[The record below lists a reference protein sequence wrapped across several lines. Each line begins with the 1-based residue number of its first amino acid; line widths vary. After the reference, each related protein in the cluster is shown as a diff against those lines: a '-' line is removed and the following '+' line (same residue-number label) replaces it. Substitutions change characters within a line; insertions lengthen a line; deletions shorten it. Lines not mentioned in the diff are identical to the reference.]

1 MANILVGNLP
11 TYTGNTTGAYVVMNN
26 SGNTTTYKTLASNL
40 GSSWVSAGT
49 IQSVGWGATT
59 TAPTIGTTYTNNLS
73 YKQLGY
79 KQWAI
84 IMAFNNNGNG
94 GAGANA
100 GYGDYLFSLPN
111 GLSFDTT
118 VPWQTTYTSSIMVND
133 TNFGKFLLPSSGGMI
148 SDGGGS
154 TSSMFG
160 PILWSTTQFRILAY
174 IPGSVISCVGSPYFP
189 VTTTVGFTLSFQ
201 FIST

>member
-11 TYTGNTTGAYVVMNN
+11 TYTGNTTGAYVVMND
-26 SGNTTTYKTLASNL
+26 SGNTTTYKTLVSNL

-59 TAPTIGTTYTNNLS
+59 TAPTIGATLNNNLS

-79 KQWAI
+79 KQWQI
-84 IMAFNNNGNG
+84 TMSFNNNGNG

-100 GYGDYLFSLPN
+100 GSGDYLFSLPN

-118 VPWQTTYTSSIMVND
+118 VPWQTTYTSSVMAND

-148 SDGGGS
+148 SDGAGS

-160 PILWSTTQFRILAY
+160 PILWSSSQFRIMSY
-174 IPGSVISCVGSPYFP
+174 IPGSAISCVGSPYFP
-189 VTTTVGFTLSFQ
+189 VTATIGFTLSFQ